1 MHFEELLQQYFCAG
15 WRNGGRSTEDV
26 LSAMISR
33 ESPARLMA
41 ACAGITDLLD
51 RGLCEPQL
59 LDVVLYEIGCDVA
72 PEREG
77 DASSWL
83 EAIRRRLLMSN
94 SGPPVRRSGEPQ
106 PWETP

>member
-1 MHFEELLQQYFCAG
+1 MRCRTSFIVTNVRGAEVVFFD
-15 WRNGGRSTEDV
+15 GR
-26 LSAMISR
+26 
-33 ESPARLMA
+33 
-41 ACAGITDLLD
+41 G
-51 RGLCEPQL
+51 L

-94 SGPPVRRSGEPQ
+94 SGPLVRRSGEPQ